1 MNYRLRV
8 SVKVEQGSNLTFT
21 RDLPYIASIQNW
33 RSVQKWNKTS
43 VLRSTNLAF
52 YKCQWS
58 LESFTDQTFF
68 IAGFQPRDK
77 ATMLVYKTIKVF
89 FAKFACRK
97 SLFPAERLS
106 FVFVHQRTWP
116 PWRQLK
122 TSNTFLKRFQS
133 QKLFVDREFFIL
145 ITFYDNVLR
154 K

>member
-8 SVKVEQGSNLTFT
+8 SVKVEQGSNLTLT

-52 YKCQWS
+52 YKWQWS

-77 ATMLVYKTIKVF
+77 AAMLVYKTIKCF

-97 SLFPAERLS
+97 SFVPSREIIFRFRLPTNMAAVTSAENQQYIFETFS
-106 FVFVHQRTWP
+106 ESETVCW
-116 PWRQLK
+116 WRIFHLYLK
-122 TSNTFLKRFQS
+122 
-133 QKLFVDREFFIL
+133 
-145 ITFYDNVLR
+145 
-154 K
+154 